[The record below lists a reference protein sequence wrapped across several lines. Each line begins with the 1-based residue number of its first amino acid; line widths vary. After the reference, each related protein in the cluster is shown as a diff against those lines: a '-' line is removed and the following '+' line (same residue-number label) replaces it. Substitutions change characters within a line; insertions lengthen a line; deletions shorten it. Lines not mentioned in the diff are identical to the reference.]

1 MGPVRPYPSQDMVT
15 LLDQLRQACQDLT
28 GRSIRASAESSQW
41 RARLA
46 ITHSSLITNDLALA
60 YNQHA
65 TQDAAYWRRLR
76 HQWACR
82 YSATAVSI
90 LRATLTPGSPDAPP
104 PPAPDSGGQ
113 NWATDTTLTCPTLPD
128 PTDLTTRSPSDDARI
143 AQAHQAVTE
152 AADAARIIED
162 LDDEADTPAE
172 VTKAAGQLTDRL
184 LTYATAV
191 HAAARNRLTPPATG
205 PHL

>member
-1 MGPVRPYPSQDMVT
+1 MGPVRQYPGQDMVT

-46 ITHSSLITNDLALA
+46 ITHSSPITNDLALA
-60 YNQHA
+60 YNEHA

-82 YSATAVSI
+82 YTATAVSI
-90 LRATLTPGSPDAPP
+90 LRTTRTPGSPDAPP

-113 NWATDTTLTCPTLPD
+113 NWATDTTLTYPTLPD
-128 PTDLTTRSPSDDARI
+128 PTDLSTRSPSDDARI
-143 AQAHQAVTE
+143 AQAHQAVIE
-152 AADAARIIED
+152 AADAAGMLDD
-162 LDDEADTPAE
+162 LDGPADTPAE
-172 VTKAAGQLTDRL
+172 ITQAAGQLTDCL

-191 HAAARNRLTPPATG
+191 HAATRNRLTPPVNG